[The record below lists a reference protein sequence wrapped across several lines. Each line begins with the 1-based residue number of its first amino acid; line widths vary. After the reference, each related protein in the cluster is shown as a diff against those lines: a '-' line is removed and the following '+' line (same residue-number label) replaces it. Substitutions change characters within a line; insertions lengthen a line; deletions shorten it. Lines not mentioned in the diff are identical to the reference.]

1 MDPYTDVVSWYIR
14 QWQHCNYYFV
24 LFHQIYL
31 HCTLLC
37 SYQPD
42 LLYDSCYCTPKSRTK
57 LEVVCCVG
65 PSMKDQQLIFNINM
79 ANLENVFITN
89 SVKFRDCTMN
99 DLLINYQ
106 LQTQHRAQ

>member
-1 MDPYTDVVSWYIR
+1 
-14 QWQHCNYYFV
+14 
-24 LFHQIYL
+24 
-31 HCTLLC
+31 
-37 SYQPD
+37 
-42 LLYDSCYCTPKSRTK
+42 
-57 LEVVCCVG
+57 
-65 PSMKDQQLIFNINM
+65 MKDQQLIFNINM